1 VANALS
7 GFFVML
13 EPQEGGTYDE
23 IASLAQKA
31 EALGFE
37 GFFRSD
43 HYMPVNSNIPPE
55 AVSTECWATLA
66 GLARDTKRLRLGTM
80 ISPMTFRYPGEFA
93 KIVATID
100 QMSGGR
106 VEVGMGGGW
115 YKREH
120 EAYGLPFP
128 DAKGRLDIL
137 EDTLEICTRLWSDGV
152 GHSYEGRVF
161 SIKDSPGSP
170 KPLQRPHPPIVIG
183 GGGPKRTPRLAAQ
196 FGDEFNVFGGINTFN
211 TRKERLLEACKAYG
225 RDPSTIKLTSAC
237 VTVIGTDEADLK
249 RRVKIRLDFNHENVD
264 PDEWIKMMS
273 GDGWLVGTVDQVA
286 AQVKELKAAGSQRIY
301 FQLVPVNDH
310 GMLDIIANDLY
321 PKVK

>member
-1 VANALS
+1 VANELP
-7 GFFVML
+7 GLFIMV
-13 EPQEGGTYDE
+13 EPQEGSTYDE
-23 IASLAQKA
+23 IVALAQKA

-43 HYMPVNSNIPPE
+43 HYMPVNSNIPPT

-66 GLARDTKRLRLGTM
+66 GLARDTKRVRLGTM

-128 DAKGRLDIL
+128 DAKGRMDIL

-152 GHSYEGRVF
+152 GHTYQGRVF
-161 SIKDSPGSP
+161 SVTDSPGSP
-170 KPLQRPHPPIVIG
+170 KPTQRPHPPIVIG
-183 GGGPKRTPRLAAQ
+183 GGGERRTPRLAAQ
-196 FGDEFNVFGGINTFN
+196 FGDEFNTFGGINTFN
-211 TRKERLLEACKAYG
+211 TRKQRVVDACAKIG
-225 RDPSTIKLTSAC
+225 RDPSTIKFTAAC
-237 VTVIGTDEADLK
+237 VTVVGTSEADLK
-249 RRVKIRLDFNHENVD
+249 RRVQIRLDFNHENED
-264 PDEWIKMMS
+264 AGDWIAKMRK
-273 GDGWLVGTVDQVA
+273 DGWLIGTVDQVA
-286 AQVKELKAAGSQRIY
+286 EQVKELKAAGAQRIY

-310 GMLDIIANDLY
+310 GMLDIIANDLA
-321 PKVK
+321 PKCS

>member
-1 VANALS
+1 
-7 GFFVML
+7 MI

-23 IASLAQKA
+23 ILTLAQKA

-43 HYMPVNSNIPPE
+43 HYMPVNSNIPLT
-55 AVSTECWATLA
+55 AVSTECWATMA
-66 GLARDTKRLRLGTM
+66 GLARDTKRVRLGTM

-115 YKREH
+115 NRREH

-137 EDTLEICTRLWSDGV
+137 EDTLEICTRLWSDGI
-152 GHSYEGRVF
+152 GHSYQGRVF
-161 SIKDSPGSP
+161 SISDSPGSP
-170 KPLQRPHPPIVIG
+170 KPAQRPHPPIIIG

-196 FGDEFNVFGGINTFN
+196 FGNEFNVFGGINTFN
-211 TRKERLLEACKAYG
+211 IRKARLLEACKTAG
-225 RDPSTIKLTSAC
+225 RDPSQVKLTSAC
-237 VTVIGTDEADLK
+237 VTVIGSDEADLL
-249 RRVKIRLDFNHENVD
+249 RRVKIRLDFNHEDKD
-264 PDEWIKMMS
+264 PGEWIAMMR
-273 GDGWLVGTVDQVA
+273 GDGWLIGTVDQVA
-286 AQVKELKAAGSQRIY
+286 EQVNELKAAGAQRIY

-310 GMLDIIANDLY
+310 GMLEIIANDVV
-321 PKVK
+321 PKCN